1 MRLDQYQKLQALQE
15 KLYDAFIDEA
25 DPAGWPGRGLKL
37 AEMDAKTRGDLY
49 WCRKTAAS
57 VLVLANRV
65 GDTIGRVQ
73 LDGDGP
79 SPGDEQPADGGTP
92 DDGDQVEDEIASYE
106 KQAMAV
112 LSELQAGS
120 RSKAMFDK
128 KVLGSRK

>member
-15 KLYDAFIDEA
+15 KLFDVFLDEA
-25 DPAGWPGRGLKL
+25 DPVSWPGQGLKL
-37 AEMDAKTRGDLY
+37 AVMDAKTRGDLY

-79 SPGDEQPADGGTP
+79 SPMDGGEQPAGEDGEA
-92 DDGDQVEDEIASYE
+92 DQVEGEIAAYE
-106 KQAMAV
+106 KQALAV
-112 LSELQAGS
+112 LSEMQQGS
-120 RSKAMFDK
+120 RKTAFDK
-128 KVLGSRK
+128 KVHGGEK

>member
-1 MRLDQYQKLQALQE
+1 MRLDQYQKLQELQE
-15 KLYDAFIDEA
+15 KLYDVFLDEA
-25 DPAGWPGRGLKL
+25 SPESWPGQGLKL
-37 AEMDAKTRGDLY
+37 SMMDAKTRGDLY

-79 SPGDEQPADGGTP
+79 SPSDAAAGEPSEA
-92 DDGDQVEDEIASYE
+92 DQVDGEIAAYE

-112 LSELQAGS
+112 LSELQQGS
-120 RSKAMFDK
+120 RKAAFDK
-128 KVLGSRK
+128 KVHGGLK